1 MDPVKITDD
10 VYWVGGIDWD
20 LRDFHGY
27 ITQKGST
34 YNSYL
39 IIDEK
44 ITLID
49 TVKHYL
55 FDEMIERI
63 SKVVDPSKIDTIISN
78 HVEMDH
84 SGSLPLI
91 KKIAKNVEIVTSPH
105 GEKGLKRHFKE
116 DWKFKVV
123 KTGDSINIGKRD
135 LAFVQ
140 TPMVHW
146 PDNMVT
152 YSGYDKLLFSND
164 AFGQHYASSERFDD
178 NNIEIIIEEAKK
190 YYANIVLP
198 YSKQVRKA
206 LEDAGPLDIEIIAPS
221 HGIIWRK
228 NLDIL
233 MENYQKWSNNKTDNK
248 ALIIY
253 DTMWNS
259 TGKIAYAIQRAFEN
273 RGVATRML
281 NLKSNHISDIMTE
294 VLSAEYICIGSPT
307 LNKNMLPT
315 VSAFLTYLKGLA
327 PQNRKAIAFGSY
339 GWAQGSVN
347 DICDVF
353 ESCKFELLD
362 KITVQFIP
370 DEEELDEITRKVE
383 GVIQ

>member
-1 MDPVKITDD
+1 MNPVKIKDD

-20 LRDFHGY
+20 LRNFHGY
-27 ITQKGST
+27 LTQKGST
-34 YNSYL
+34 YNAYL
-39 IIDEK
+39 IVDEK

-49 TVKHYL
+49 TVKYYL

-63 SKVVDPSKIDTIISN
+63 SKVIDPSKIDTIISN

-84 SGSLPLI
+84 SGSLPYI
-91 KKIAKNVEIVTSPH
+91 KAIARDAEIITSPH

-146 PDNMVT
+146 PDNMIT

-164 AFGQHYASSERFDD
+164 AFGQHIASSDRFDD
-178 NNIEIIIEEAKK
+178 DNIEMVIEEARK

-198 YSKQVRKA
+198 YSKQVKKA
-206 LEDAGPLDIEIIAPS
+206 LADASSLDIEIIAPS

-228 NLDIL
+228 NLGIL
-233 MENYQKWSNNKTDNK
+233 LDNYKKWSNNETENK

-259 TGKIAYAIQRAFEN
+259 TEKVAYAIQRGFEN
-273 RGVATRML
+273 KGVATRML

-294 VLSAEYICIGSPT
+294 VLSAEYICVGH
-307 LNKNMLPT
+307 N
-315 VSAFLTYLKGLA
+315 
-327 PQNRKAIAFGSY
+327 
-339 GWAQGSVN
+339 
-347 DICDVF
+347 
-353 ESCKFELLD
+353 
-362 KITVQFIP
+362 ITAYHRGAGACGFQQHDGHTFT
-370 DEEELDEITRKVE
+370 E
-383 GVIQ
+383 